1 MAKSSY
7 KNREKHKRNALIFN
21 NIEKVQEN
29 NSYTFQ
35 QTSDYQELT
44 KSSRYHFQKLL
55 GMFRRLFFNLNPQTT
70 FMRIHII

>member
-7 KNREKHKRNALIFN
+7 KNREKYKRNALIFN

-44 KSSRYHFQKLL
+44 KIIKISFPETAW
-55 GMFRRLFFNLNPQTT
+55 NVPET
-70 FMRIHII
+70 FLQS